1 MISVFDLKK
10 HTASIRTELDEA
22 IGRVLSSGWFIL
34 GPEVDAFEREFAD
47 WVGAAHCVS
56 VGNGTDAIVV
66 ALRAL
71 GVQPGDEV
79 ITTPNTAVAT
89 VAAIVMAGATPV
101 LVDVCPDTQ
110 LMDVSLVAR
119 AISPRTRA
127 VVPVHLFGQA
137 VDLDPLLE
145 LAQAHRLFVMEDCAQ
160 AHGARYKGRRVGT
173 LGHAASFSFYPTKN
187 LGALGDGGAVVT
199 TDPAV
204 AARAKLLRQYG
215 WRERYVSDVEG
226 LNTRLDE
233 LQAAVLRVK
242 LRHLDRWNA
251 ARRERAAWYRDGVR
265 HEGILAP
272 CEKDYGESVYHLYV
286 VQAAQRDALAAH
298 LKARM
303 IGTSIQYPVPIHLQ
317 PAYRKLAAPGSLP
330 VAERLANEVLSLPMY
345 PELTEEEAR
354 SVVNAIGEFAT
365 DR

>member
-187 LGALGDGGAVVT
+187 LGALGDGGAVIT
-199 TDPAV
+199 GDATL
-204 AARAKLLRQYG
+204 AARIKRLRNGGQTT
-215 WRERYVSDVEG
+215 RYHHAEAGANS
-226 LNTRLDE
+226 RLDE
-233 LQAAVLRVK
+233 IQAAILRARLPY
-242 LRHLDRWNA
+242 LRGWT
-251 ARRERAAWYRDGVR
+251 ARRRAIGAAYRAG
-265 HEGILAP
+265 LAP
-272 CEKDYGESVYHLYV
+272 RGITVPREFDAGHVYHLFPV
-286 VQAAQRDALAAH
+286 LTPHREAVQTH
-298 LKARM
+298 LLQQG
-303 IGTSIQYPVPIHLQ
+303 IETFIHYPVPIPRQ
-317 PAYRKLAAPGSLP
+317 PALASTDPRQCP
-330 VAERLANEVLSLPMY
+330 VADRVCAQVLSLPIY
-345 PELTEEEAR
+345 PALSDAAIA
-354 SVVNAIGEFAT
+354 SIVQAVNTFSPPIG
-365 DR
+365 